1 MLQILMMKT
10 LFGVLGAGAGLQVHA
25 SRPSAPGSPYPF
37 TQEIRQCLVFL
48 LGVAADSIARQ
59 KLAAWPGVAAYLACG
74 FCLFQG
80 QKFDGS
86 PAMRFAGY
94 SQPAPQVI
102 LQLGDRR
109 VGDAE
114 LQLSDQDQR
123 DRAAMVDEYHAGTG
137 HGCEP
142 RLAGCNG
149 SSILVQPLAYV
160 SYNDLFQL
168 PLYHAASRRA
178 TVKLSLSW
186 YCLCMTHVM
195 SQHSSM
201 QLPAAHC
208 IWHVRR
214 QHSALYSNNAAGHS
228 NDIQHV
234 ILSHLQ
240 AGARTV
246 S

>member
-74 FCLFQG
+74 FCFFQG

-94 SQPAPQVI
+94 SQPAPQAI

-137 HGCEP
+137 HGVEP

-168 PLYHAASRRA
+168 PLYHAGKSSCNFQAQPFMVLPLHDTCHEPA
-178 TVKLSLSW
+178 Q
-186 YCLCMTHVM
+186 
-195 SQHSSM
+195 QHAVACCP
-201 QLPAAHC
+201 L
-208 IWHVRR
+208 
-214 QHSALYSNNAAGHS
+214 
-228 NDIQHV
+228 
-234 ILSHLQ
+234 HLACPETAQ
-240 AGARTV
+240 CPL
-246 S
+246 